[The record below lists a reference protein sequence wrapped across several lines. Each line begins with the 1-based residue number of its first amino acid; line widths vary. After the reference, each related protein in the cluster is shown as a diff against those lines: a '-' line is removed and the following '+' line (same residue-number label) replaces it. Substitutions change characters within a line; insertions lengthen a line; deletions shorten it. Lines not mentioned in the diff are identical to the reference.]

1 MSETKPP
8 KPPKLQRIDVH
19 HHPVLASHLSYMGR
33 NSANPAAIR
42 NWTIAKSLDDMD
54 RAGIGKAMLS
64 LPYPPEIWATD
75 AVEAATI
82 AREGNEFMAQL
93 ARDHGGRFGVFATLP
108 INHIDNSLAE
118 IDYAFDTLK
127 VDGIG
132 LMTNLGE
139 RWLGDPHYAPLFEVL
154 NKRETAVFVH
164 PAAPFCC
171 TNLVPDIPDTMIEF
185 ATDTTRAIA
194 NMVFGGTSRRCPD
207 LRVIWSH
214 AGGTMPF
221 LIYRFLKTAGIP
233 VNAQKLP
240 QGVVHELKRFY
251 YDTAQA
257 SHPVL
262 LTALKQ
268 VVGLEHTVFGSDYP
282 WGLAPNCVA
291 ELEAAGVLSADEMR
305 GIDYAN
311 ILPLLPRF
319 Q

>member
-1 MSETKPP
+1 MAP
-8 KPPKLQRIDVH
+8 RIDVH
-19 HHPVLASHLSYMGR
+19 HHLAAPHLLPGLIDAGILLKHDAEAMTASHALE
-33 NSANPAAIR
+33 
-42 NWTIAKSLDDMD
+42 DMD
-54 RAGIGKAMLS
+54 KGGVTTAINSTPAPPHAVIDNRDRAIS
-64 LPYPPEIWATD
+64 F
-75 AVEAATI
+75 
-82 AREGNEFMAQL
+82 ARENNEYL
-93 ARDHGGRFGVFATLP
+93 ARLTGDHKGRFGFFASLP
-108 INHIDNSLAE
+108 MPFVDAALKE
-118 IDYAFDTLK
+118 IEYALDTLK
-127 VDGIG
+127 ADGIY
-132 LMTNLGE
+132 LMTSYQDH
-139 RWLGDPHYAPLFEVL
+139 WLGD
-154 NKRETAVFVH
+154 AVFAPVFDELNRRKTLIYTH
-164 PAAPFCC
+164 PLSPYCC
-171 TNLVPDIPDTMIEF
+171 TKPLKEVVMPDAMIEF
-185 ATDTTRAIA
+185 GTDTTRAIA

-282 WGLAPNCVA
+282 WGFAPNCVA